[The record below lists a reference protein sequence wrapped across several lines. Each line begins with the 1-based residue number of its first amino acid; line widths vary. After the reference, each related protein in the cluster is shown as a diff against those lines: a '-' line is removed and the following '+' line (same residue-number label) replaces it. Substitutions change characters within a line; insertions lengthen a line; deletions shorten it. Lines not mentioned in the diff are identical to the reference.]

1 MKTQYKAFFIQPK
14 PAKRGYYIVHPLTY
28 KFGQI
33 LRKAIVVWSWGDV
46 YAKLHTS
53 TNCISSKKMP
63 IIIRK
68 EKA

>member
-14 PAKRGYYIVHPLTY
+14 PAKRGYYIAHPLTY

-33 LRKAIVVWSWGDV
+33 LRKAAVVWSWGDV

-53 TNCISSKKMP
+53 IPYKEVP
-63 IIIRK
+63 IVVRK
-68 EKA
+68 ERA